1 MLNGGGGEVF
11 RNFFYLP
18 DRPYSTKRFLW
29 SFYNRFDPALCSAR
43 FNQTAY
49 FRSMGEKVRK
59 AAGAKNGVLTRME
72 VEFLYVGF
80 RCRYWMGR
88 NNGVNNA
95 LGYSLTPFIDANVI
109 PAANSAPIGFKNFGK
124 LEAAMIRMIS
134 PSLAKYD
141 SAYGHNFDGD
151 PPLSRKLKDLSTMLR
166 PPELRKFT
174 YRLRKRTRENWPYV
188 LGNDHIKTILPDG
201 FPFMTQFF
209 DVDRIGDGE
218 QFSRICTLEYLFR
231 RFGPAMAD

>member
-1 MLNGGGGEVF
+1 
-11 RNFFYLP
+11 
-18 DRPYSTKRFLW
+18 
-29 SFYNRFDPALCSAR
+29 
-43 FNQTAY
+43 
-49 FRSMGEKVRK
+49 
-59 AAGAKNGVLTRME
+59 
-72 VEFLYVGF
+72 
-80 RCRYWMGR
+80 MGR

-95 LGYSLTPFIDANVI
+95 LGNSLTPFIDANVI

-174 YRLRKRTRENWPYV
+174 YRLRKRTREHWPYF
-188 LGNDHIKTILPDG
+188 LGNDYIKAILPDG

-231 RFGPAMAD
+231 RFGTAMAD